1 METSVELAGL
11 ASVAA
16 ARLIDLLATDGW
28 AAAKA
33 SVLSLWRS
41 AQPERLEEE
50 LDDTRGELLQAQQT
64 NDGEEL
70 QRLLVAEWQARMIRL
85 MAARPDA
92 VDELRALWGEEAG
105 ASSAPAASAQQIK
118 GSMTLEAHV
127 SGGDAF
133 LAGRDMTVTRGGQA

>member
-1 METSVELAGL
+1 METGVELAGL
-11 ASVAA
+11 ASAAA
-16 ARLIDLLATDGW
+16 ARLIDLLTTDGW
-28 AAAKA
+28 AAVKS

-41 AQPERLEEE
+41 AHPERIEEE
-50 LDDTRGELLQAQQT
+50 LADARGELLQAQQT
-64 NDGEEL
+64 GDSQEL
-70 QRLLVAEWQARMIRL
+70 QGLLVAEWQARIIRL

-92 VDELRALWGEEAG
+92 VNELRALFGEEPRAAG
-105 ASSAPAASAQQIK
+105 TPEQRIT

>member
-11 ASVAA
+11 ASAAA

-28 AAAKA
+28 AAVKS

-41 AQPERLEEE
+41 AHPERIEEE
-50 LDDTRGELLQAQQT
+50 LADARGELLQTQQT
-64 NDGEEL
+64 GDGQEL
-70 QRLLVAEWQARMIRL
+70 QELLVAEWQARIIRL
-85 MAARPDA
+85 MATRPEA
-92 VDELRALWGEEAG
+92 VDELRTLFGKELRATGTPE
-105 ASSAPAASAQQIK
+105 QQIT

>member
-11 ASVAA
+11 ASAAA

-28 AAAKA
+28 AAVKS

-41 AQPERLEEE
+41 AHPERVEEE
-50 LDDTRGELLQAQQT
+50 LVDARGELLQARQT
-64 NDGEEL
+64 GDGQEL
-70 QRLLVAEWQARMIRL
+70 QGLLVAEWQARIIRL
-85 MAARPDA
+85 MATRPDA
-92 VDELRALWGEEAG
+92 VDELRALFGEELR
-105 ASSAPAASAQQIK
+105 APGTPEQQIT

-127 SGGDAF
+127 TGGDAF

>member
-11 ASVAA
+11 ASAAA

-28 AAAKA
+28 GAVKS
-33 SVLSLWRS
+33 SVLALWRS
-41 AQPERLEEE
+41 AHPERVEEE
-50 LDDTRGELLQAQQT
+50 LTDARSELLQARQAGD
-64 NDGEEL
+64 DGEL
-70 QRLLVAEWQARMIRL
+70 QGLLVAEWQARLVRL

-92 VDELRALWGEEAG
+92 VDELRALFGTEPGTAG
-105 ASSAPAASAQQIK
+105 TAEQQIT

-133 LAGRDMTVTRGGQA
+133 LAGRDMNVTRGGPA

>member
-11 ASVAA
+11 ASAAA

-28 AAAKA
+28 AAVKS
-33 SVLSLWRS
+33 SVMSLWRS
-41 AQPERLEEE
+41 AHPERVEEE
-50 LDDTRGELLQAQQT
+50 LADLRGELLQAQQT
-64 NDGEEL
+64 GDGQEL
-70 QRLLVAEWQARMIRL
+70 QGLLVAEWQARIIRL
-85 MAARPDA
+85 MATRPGA
-92 VDELRALWGEEAG
+92 VDELRALVGEELRAAG
-105 ASSAPAASAQQIK
+105 TPEQQIS

>member
-11 ASVAA
+11 ASAAA

-28 AAAKA
+28 AAVKS

-41 AQPERLEEE
+41 AHPERVEEE
-50 LDDTRGELLQAQQT
+50 LADARGELLQAQQT
-64 NDGEEL
+64 GDGQEL
-70 QRLLVAEWQARMIRL
+70 QGLLVAEWQARIIRL
-85 MAARPDA
+85 MATRPDA
-92 VDELRALWGEEAG
+92 VDELRALFGEELRAAG
-105 ASSAPAASAQQIK
+105 TPEQQIT

-133 LAGRDMTVTRGGQA
+133 LAGRDMTVTRGEQA

>member
-28 AAAKA
+28 AAVKS

-41 AQPERLEEE
+41 AHPERVEEE
-50 LDDTRGELLQAQQT
+50 LADARGELLQAQQT
-64 NDGEEL
+64 GDGQEL
-70 QRLLVAEWQARMIRL
+70 QGLLVAEWQARIIRL
-85 MAARPDA
+85 MATRPDA
-92 VDELRALWGEEAG
+92 VDELRALLGEE
-105 ASSAPAASAQQIK
+105 PRAAETREQQIT
-118 GSMTLEAHV
+118 GSMKLEAHV

>member
-1 METSVELAGL
+1 METGVELAGL
-11 ASVAA
+11 ASAAA
-16 ARLIDLLATDGW
+16 ARLIDLLTTDGW
-28 AAAKA
+28 AAVKS

-41 AQPERLEEE
+41 AHPERIEEE
-50 LDDTRGELLQAQQT
+50 LTDARGELLQAQQT
-64 NDGEEL
+64 GDGQEL
-70 QRLLVAEWQARMIRL
+70 QGLLVAEWQARIIRL

-92 VDELRALWGEEAG
+92 VNELRALFGEEPRAAG
-105 ASSAPAASAQQIK
+105 TPEQQIT

>member
-11 ASVAA
+11 ASAAA

-28 AAAKA
+28 TAVKS

-41 AQPERLEEE
+41 AHPERVEEE
-50 LDDTRGELLQAQQT
+50 LADARGELLQAQQT
-64 NDGEEL
+64 GDGQEL
-70 QRLLVAEWQARMIRL
+70 QGLLAAEWQARIIRL
-85 MAARPDA
+85 MATRPDA
-92 VDELRALWGEEAG
+92 VDELRALMGEELR
-105 ASSAPAASAQQIK
+105 AAQTPEQQIT

>member
-28 AAAKA
+28 AAVKS
-33 SVLSLWRS
+33 SVLSLWRC
-41 AQPERLEEE
+41 AHPERVEEE
-50 LDDTRGELLQAQQT
+50 LADARGELLQAQQT
-64 NDGEEL
+64 GDGQEL
-70 QRLLVAEWQARMIRL
+70 QGLLVAEWQARLIRL

-92 VDELRALWGEEAG
+92 VDELRALFGGE
-105 ASSAPAASAQQIK
+105 PRAAETPEQQIT

>member
-11 ASVAA
+11 ASAAA

-28 AAAKA
+28 GAVKS
-33 SVLSLWRS
+33 SVLALWRS
-41 AQPERLEEE
+41 AHPERVEEE
-50 LDDTRGELLQAQQT
+50 LADARGELLQAQQT
-64 NDGEEL
+64 GDDQEL
-70 QRLLVAEWQARMIRL
+70 QGLLVAEWQARIIRL

-92 VDELRALWGEEAG
+92 VDELRALFGAEPGTAG
-105 ASSAPAASAQQIK
+105 TSEQQIT

-133 LAGRDMTVTRGGQA
+133 LAGRDMNVTRGGQA

>member
-11 ASVAA
+11 ASAAA

-28 AAAKA
+28 GAVKS

-41 AQPERLEEE
+41 AHPERVEED
-50 LDDTRGELLQAQQT
+50 LIDARAELLQARQAGG
-64 NDGEEL
+64 GEEL
-70 QRLLVAEWQARMIRL
+70 QGLLAAEWQARIIRL
-85 MAARPDA
+85 VATRPDA
-92 VDELRALWGEEAG
+92 VDELRALFGGEPHPAG
-105 ASSAPAASAQQIK
+105 RPEQQVT

-133 LAGRDMTVTRGGQA
+133 LAGRDMNVTRDGQA

>member
-1 METSVELAGL
+1 METGVELAGL
-11 ASVAA
+11 ASAAA
-16 ARLIDLLATDGW
+16 ARLIDLLTTDGW
-28 AAAKA
+28 AAVKS

-41 AQPERLEEE
+41 AHPERIEEE
-50 LDDTRGELLQAQQT
+50 LTDARGELLQAQQT
-64 NDGEEL
+64 GDGQVL
-70 QRLLVAEWQARMIRL
+70 QGLLVAEWQARIIRL

-92 VDELRALWGEEAG
+92 VDELRALFGEEPRAAG
-105 ASSAPAASAQQIK
+105 TPEQQIT